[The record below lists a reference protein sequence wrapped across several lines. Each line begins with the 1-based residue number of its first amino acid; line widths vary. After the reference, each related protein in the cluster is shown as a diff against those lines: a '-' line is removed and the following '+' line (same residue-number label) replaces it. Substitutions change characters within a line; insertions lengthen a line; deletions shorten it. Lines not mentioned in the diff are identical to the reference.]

1 MCCLSGMR
9 QTGYRTSGEKR
20 WLRALVAAN
29 FVFYKIALTRGAE
42 VLVELP
48 GEVSWAYRKSA
59 RRPTP
64 NVSAATLWRCMR
76 ACSGYG
82 IVFATDPVSDMVPSH
97 ASN

>member
-1 MCCLSGMR
+1 VLSVR
-9 QTGYRTSGEKR
+9 NAANRIPDQRRKA
-20 WLRALVAAN
+20 LALVAAN

-48 GEVSWAYRKSA
+48 GEVSWAYKKSA
-59 RRPTP
+59 RQPTP